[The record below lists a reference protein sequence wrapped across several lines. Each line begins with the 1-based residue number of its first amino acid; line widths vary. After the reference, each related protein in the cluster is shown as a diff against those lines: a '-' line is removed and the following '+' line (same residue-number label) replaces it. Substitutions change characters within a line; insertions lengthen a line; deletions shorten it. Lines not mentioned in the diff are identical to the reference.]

1 MEIWQKIQKACS
13 LQGKFV
19 ATLATLQIFGM
30 WWHSLIS
37 GKPIPEGTGFLYV
50 TIIGAYTASRVS
62 LKNKDKKIQIEKE
75 KNGHEKCAKGGKR
88 PVPKEGTSGV

>member
-1 MEIWQKIQKACS
+1 MDLWKKIQTACS

-19 ATLATLQIFGM
+19 ASLATLQIFGM
-30 WWHSLIS
+30 WWYSLIV

-62 LKNKDKKIQIEKE
+62 LKNKDKQIDLERV
-75 KNGHEKCAKGGKR
+75 KGNPTVDLKSYD
-88 PVPKEGTSGV
+88 K